1 VERVRLPLVPRF
13 VCCSAKTV
21 LFLLNSTASAD
32 GKGHGEAW
40 GGGRQG
46 RLHMHSG
53 GGGRGWRKAALGQKV
68 STRKLVRLVD
78 VARKLHGKLIRH
90 QIPQLEVFPPVM
102 VRL

>member
-1 VERVRLPLVPRF
+1 VERVPWPLVPRF
-13 VCCSAKTV
+13 VFCSAKTV

-46 RLHMHSG
+46 RLHMHL

-68 STRKLVRLVD
+68 SNRKVVRLVD
-78 VARKLHGKLIRH
+78 VARKLHSKLIRH
-90 QIPQLEVFPPVM
+90 QIPTT
-102 VRL
+102 